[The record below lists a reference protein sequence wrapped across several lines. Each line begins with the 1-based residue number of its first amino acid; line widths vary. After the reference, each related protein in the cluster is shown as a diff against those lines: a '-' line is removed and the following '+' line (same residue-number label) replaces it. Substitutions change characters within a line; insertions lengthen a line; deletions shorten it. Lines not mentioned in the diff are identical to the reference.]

1 MGKHYDENKVVNILA
16 KQGIRTKWEFGTNCV
31 VLNKSKSYGIHT
43 WGKLDYLVNH
53 CHYHIIWINDA
64 IKEDTDSRN
73 ERKQRKEKSEFKHK
87 KNARKMNS

>member
-1 MGKHYDENKVVNILA
+1 MGKHYDESKVMTALG
-16 KQGIRTKWEFGTNCV
+16 KQGIRFKREFGSNCV
-31 VLNKSKSYGIHT
+31 VLNKSRSYGIHT

-53 CHYHIIWINDA
+53 CHFHIIWINDA

-87 KNARKMNS
+87 KNARKMNM